1 MIGVVFERKGPALQ
15 FCWPSLLLFKQYAL
29 WTSFEI
35 EAIMMTGEGT
45 F

>member
-1 MIGVVFERKGPALQ
+1 MIEVVFERKGPALQ
-15 FCWPSLLLFKQYAL
+15 FCWPFFVAFKEYAH

-35 EAIMMTGEGT
+35 SVIMMTGEGT